1 MSEKTMNGIDI
12 ASYQR
17 GIDLARVKCDFVI
30 IKATEGVTYTNPYY
44 DKWIRQAEDLKKCI
58 GVYHFAR
65 PEYND
70 AVKEAEFFYKK
81 TKAMY
86 GKAIPVLDWESRD
99 AWNVAWAKKWL
110 DKVYELSGVRPIF
123 YTYESVENSYNWS
136 GVAKAGYQ
144 LWIAKYRDYE
154 KDYNYDMSRAG
165 SKPSLKHW
173 DKYIMWQWT
182 SSGRLDGWHA
192 NLDCDIFYGDRDKW
206 NALAAKPPKK
216 TTDSTTKPKPVKP
229 TINQAVKNVLAG
241 KYGNG
246 EARKKALSKLGFTAA
261 EIKQIQDL
269 VNQSFVGPKQKTYT
283 VKKGDTLST
292 IAKKYGTTTA
302 ALAKKNALK
311 DPNKIYPGQVI
322 KL

>member
-1 MSEKTMNGIDI
+1 MLFRS
-12 ASYQR
+12 
-17 GIDLARVKCDFVI
+17 
-30 IKATEGVTYTNPYY
+30 
-44 DKWIRQAEDLKKCI
+44 
-58 GVYHFAR
+58 
-65 PEYND
+65 
-70 AVKEAEFFYKK
+70 
-81 TKAMY
+81 
-86 GKAIPVLDWESRD
+86 
-99 AWNVAWAKKWL
+99 
-110 DKVYELSGVRPIF
+110 
-123 YTYESVENSYNWS
+123 
-136 GVAKAGYQ
+136 
-144 LWIAKYRDYE
+144 
-154 KDYNYDMSRAG
+154 
-165 SKPSLKHW
+165 
-173 DKYIMWQWT
+173 
-182 SSGRLDGWHA
+182 
-192 NLDCDIFYGDRDKW
+192 
-206 NALAAKPPKK
+206 
-216 TTDSTTKPKPVKP
+216 TDSTTKPKPVKP